1 MSEKKFTTSEMRS
14 HVRAPNRS
22 MTWDDTCTNMIRWAA
37 DLIDAA
43 EEVVKE
49 NAAQALLIANLKG
62 DCEAGKRLLRE
73 QMALTTA
80 RTGEALFV
88 AQQLSDTQ
96 RQNSELMQ
104 RVAGNECTWTE
115 ADSERMPGTYE
126 GTCGIMWTFTEGG
139 INENKC
145 LFCPRCGG
153 RIVAASKVSNEG
165 DGKD

>member
-49 NAAQALLIANLKG
+49 NADLRAENAAQALLIASLKG

-96 RQNSELMQ
+96 RQNAELCKALEQ
-104 RVAGNECTWTE
+104 AKYAIKGREHTGFIDAAITACKANNE
-115 ADSERMPGTYE
+115 DKS
-126 GTCGIMWTFTEGG
+126 
-139 INENKC
+139 
-145 LFCPRCGG
+145 
-153 RIVAASKVSNEG
+153 
-165 DGKD
+165 D